1 MVFTCYE
8 GLYNYVVYARPQK
21 VHVDAYIVEM
31 LAKCSEAPLV
41 AKVVVL
47 CSLILDELVVFLIDA
62 IVCQVAVFVRLVC
75 GVVSLCGEA
84 CKPLFE
90 NIYSQW
96 LDARDEHINT
106 QVELV
111 RIYK

>member
-1 MVFTCYE
+1 MCAAFLGLEKDMVFTCYE

-31 LAKCSEAPLV
+31 LAKRSEAPLV

-47 CSLILDELVVFLIDA
+47 CTLILDELVVFLIDA
-62 IVCQVAVFVRLVC
+62 IVCQVAVLVRLVG

-84 CKPLFE
+84 C
-90 NIYSQW
+90 
-96 LDARDEHINT
+96 
-106 QVELV
+106 
-111 RIYK
+111 